1 MSSPATVI
9 RKHHED
15 LDLKSSPKKRAR
27 ARRFELVLIAATVVS
42 VLVLAWLLFDILSD
56 GASRLNLDLLTEY
69 TSRRAEDTGV
79 RSGITG
85 TLSLMV
91 LVGLI
96 AFPVGVAA
104 ALYLEEFAAENRF
117 TRLVEANINNLAG
130 VPSVV
135 YGLLGFG
142 IFAQIFGGIPGF
154 GRSLLTGALTLS
166 LLVLPVIIVASRESL
181 RAGPQDLRNGG
192 LALGATPIQVAFTIT
207 LPAAMSGVLTGTI
220 LALSRAIGETAPILV
235 AGAVF
240 SRRADNVPWAFG
252 DNYSALPIQIYDF
265 VKRPQ
270 PEFQIEVSAAGII
283 VLMVLLLSMNSIAI
297 FLRNKYSKD
306 S

>member
-1 MSSPATVI
+1 MSSPASVI
-9 RKHHED
+9 RRQYED
-15 LDLKSSPKKRAR
+15 LDLSSSPKKRKR
-27 ARRFELVLIAATVVS
+27 ARRFELVLIAATIIS
-42 VLVLAWLLFDILSD
+42 VLVLAWLLIDILTD
-56 GASRLNLDLLTEY
+56 GAARVNSTLFTEY
-69 TSRRAEDTGV
+69 TSRRPEDTGV
-79 RSGITG
+79 LAGISG

-91 LVGLI
+91 LVALI

-104 ALYLEEFAAENRF
+104 ALYLEEFAPQNRF
-117 TRLVEANINNLAG
+117 TKLVETNINNLAG

-142 IFAQIFGGIPGF
+142 IFAQILGDVPGF

-166 LLVLPVIIVASRESL
+166 LLILPVIIVASRESL
-181 RAGPQDLRNGG
+181 RAVPQDLRNGG
-192 LALGATPIQVAFTIT
+192 LALGSTPIQVAFTIT

-240 SRRADNVPWAFG
+240 SRRAVNTPWNFG
-252 DNYSALPIQIYDF
+252 DAYSALPIQIYDF

-283 VLMVLLLSMNSIAI
+283 VLMVMLLTMNSIAI
-297 FLRNKYSKD
+297 FLRNKYAKD